1 MSKMT
6 LPLNPAI
13 DLVRRTPGYQKI
25 GVELA
30 QLASENRIRFDAT
43 MEDRAQTALSGIIT
57 LGEEAVA
64 SSALSLAQTLVHE
77 HFHLHQN
84 PLQKTVSFWGGIVSR
99 TPVMAR
105 YEKPAYRAA
114 WNFLEAAKMAHPQW
128 AHEAQA
134 EQNAIAQVYETS
146 FGAPLI

>member
-1 MSKMT
+1 MT
-6 LPLNPAI
+6 LPLNAAI

-30 QLASENRIRFDAT
+30 QLASDGRIRFDAK

-57 LGEEAVA
+57 LGEEATS

-77 HFHLHQN
+77 RYHLHQN
-84 PLQKTVSFWGGIVSR
+84 PLLKTVSFWGGIVSR

-114 WNFLEAAKMAHPQW
+114 YNFLEAAKKAHLHL
-128 AHEAQA
+128 AGEAQS